1 MAEQEAIA
9 IEVVYALAR
18 SQTLIRLNVP
28 KGTTVAQALARC
40 GIASLHPEIDVD
52 AIDVGIYGRSVSPMT
67 ILEEGDRVELYRPLI
82 VDAGQARRRRALKKR
97 TR

>member
-1 MAEQEAIA
+1 MAEQSLIA

-18 SQTLIRLNVP
+18 SQTLIRLSVP
-28 KGTTVAQALARC
+28 MGTTVAQALARC

-52 AIDVGIYGRSVSPMT
+52 AVDVGIYGRSVSPMT
-67 ILEEGDRVELYRPLI
+67 ILEEGDRVEIYRPLI
-82 VDAGQARRRRALKKR
+82 VDAAQARRRRALKKR